1 MNEARTLEIAKRL
14 IDAITAGDVGA
25 VEALYH
31 EDLTGWQNFSGREL
45 NRRQMLKI
53 VRLLTADLK
62 DLRYDDIRVT
72 PTARGYVQQHVL
84 RATAPDGRPVVCAA
98 CLVVEIEDGRIRR
111 IDEYMD
117 GAALA
122 PLLTRAPGGRA
133 QRAEGE

>member
-1 MNEARTLEIAKRL
+1 
-14 IDAITAGDVGA
+14 
-25 VEALYH
+25 
-31 EDLTGWQNFSGREL
+31 
-45 NRRQMLKI
+45 
-53 VRLLTADLK
+53 
-62 DLRYDDIRVT
+62 
-72 PTARGYVQQHVL
+72 VQQHVL

-122 PLLTRAPGGRA
+122 PLLTQAPGGRA

>member
-1 MNEARTLEIAKRL
+1 VTEAQTLEIAKRL
-14 IDAITAGDVGA
+14 ISAITAGDAAA

-31 EDLTGWQNFSGREL
+31 DDLVGWQNFSGREL

-53 VRLLTADLK
+53 IRVLTADVK

-72 PTARGYVQQHVL
+72 PTSRGFVQQHVL
-84 RATAPDGRPVVCAA
+84 RATAKDGRPVACAA
-98 CLVVEIEDGRIRR
+98 CLVVEIADGRIRR

-122 PLLTRAPGGRA
+122 PLLSPG
-133 QRAEGE
+133 